1 MKINVQKVKY
11 TQLLYCFGI
20 IPMLISCNDGNK
32 RQEYAVGKR
41 EHTEDVNVVVTSKAT
56 RGTFYKEFENN
67 GKLAACQSAVLNFE
81 QTGKIVSVNVNNGDH
96 VDKGEVLA
104 TIEDSQQKYSY
115 EKALR
120 NKEKCYLALEEA
132 LLNQGYSIRDSALV
146 PPNAMKMAL
155 IRSGYQDAVNDADL
169 ARQNLDETKVIA
181 PFSGIVA
188 DLDAKAFNETSSYKH
203 CCTLINNREFEV
215 SFPML
220 EVEMAQIEKGMNV
233 EIVPFAFE
241 TDTLSGTLS
250 GINPKVEENG
260 MVEVK
265 AQVAN
270 KNGILAEGMN
280 VKVMVRKPLGNKVYV
295 PKEAVTLR
303 QERNVVFVEQNDT
316 AYWRYVNVG
325 ETNSKY
331 TVINE
336 NINPGEDVIIEGNFN
351 LAHLSPVQVI
361 QKK

>member
-1 MKINVQKVKY
+1 MMQTIRY
-11 TQLLYCFGI
+11 TQLLSCMGLI
-20 IPMLISCNDGNK
+20 SMLISCNAGDQQ
-32 RQEYAVGKR
+32 QEYAVGKR
-41 EHTEDVNVVVTSKAT
+41 DHTEDINVVVTSKAKQ
-56 RGTFYKEFENN
+56 GTFYKEFENN

-81 QTGKIVSVNVNNGDH
+81 QSGKIVSVNVGNGDL

-104 TIEDSQQKYSY
+104 SIEDSQQKYSY

-120 NKEKCYLALEEA
+120 DKEKCYLALEEA
-132 LLNQGYSIRDSALV
+132 LLNQGYSLTDSASV
-146 PPNAMKMAL
+146 PPNTMKMAL
-155 IRSGYQDAVNDADL
+155 IRSGYLDAVNDVDL
-169 ARQNLDETKVIA
+169 ARQNLEGTSVIA
-181 PFSGIVA
+181 PFPGIIA
-188 DLDAKAFNETSSYKH
+188 DLEAKAFNETSSYKH
-203 CCTLINNREFEV
+203 CCTLIDNRAFEV

-220 EVEMAQIEKGMNV
+220 EAEMAQIEKGMHV

-241 TDTLSGTLS
+241 SDTLTGTLT

-260 MVEVK
+260 MVQVK

-280 VKVMVRKPLGNKVYV
+280 VKVMVRKPQGNKIYV

-303 QERNVVFVEQNDT
+303 QERNVVFVERNDT
-316 AYWRYVNVG
+316 AYWHYVNVG

-331 TVINE
+331 TVIND
-336 NINPGEDVIIEGNFN
+336 NINPGEDVIVEGHFN
-351 LAHLSPVQVI
+351 LSHLSPVQVI